1 MNLLIVSPYYA
12 PYSRVGSV
20 RMISLSRYLAKQGHS
35 VTVFALDEKSLE
47 EEAGSQC
54 LNSPVPKNV
63 EVVRFSVINGKGL
76 RYIKREHIRAEEFRR
91 QLEAYLQTQ
100 AFDLMLVSCGPFY
113 TLRHIKKISRKYSLP
128 YVIDYR
134 DLGGLDTRSSA
145 SSALLR
151 IKSRAVSYW
160 QTNREKQC
168 AKSAAHLV
176 VVCPGDQEK
185 TQSAFPIPPSAVTT
199 IYNGYD
205 DSVLPPPNTWKKRDT
220 GSSVRIGYF
229 GKFMVYSPQRG
240 GWLLEALDALRRE
253 GTDIALHHI
262 GAPNPLIEEYIR
274 KQNLD
279 PAVYIGY
286 GDMDYPKGMEAL
298 SQSDIL
304 ASEYVHPTGLGTK
317 VFDYIYLNRP
327 VISISPPEIYYSRFL
342 AQFENCFI
350 CNSKEEIKQAVSRI
364 LNDRLLTLSPGLQ
377 PENYSRNR
385 QNQRYEKLLTSLL
398 K

>member
-1 MNLLIVSPYYA
+1 MKLLIVSPYYA

-20 RMISLSRYLAKQGHS
+20 RMVSLSRYLAKQGHS

-47 EEAGSQC
+47 EEAGSEC
-54 LNSPVPKNV
+54 LNSPVPENV
-63 EVVRFSVINGKGL
+63 TAVRFSVTSGKGL
-76 RYIKREHIRAEEFRR
+76 HYIKRERIRAEEFRR

-100 AFDLMLVSCGPFY
+100 KFDLVLVSCGPFY
-113 TLRHIKKISRKYSLP
+113 TIHHIKEISQKYSLP
-128 YVIDYR
+128 YIIDYR
-134 DLGGLDTRSSA
+134 DLGGLNTLPSA
-145 SSALLR
+145 SSLLLR
-151 IKSRAVSYW
+151 MKNRAVAYW
-160 QTNREKQC
+160 EASREKQC

-185 TQSAFPIPPSAVTT
+185 TQSAFHIPPSDITT

-205 DSVLPPPNTWKKRDT
+205 DSVLPPPNTWRKPNAT
-220 GSSVRIGYF
+220 SCVRVGYF

-274 KQNLD
+274 KKRLD
-279 PAVYIGY
+279 PAVYVGY

-298 SQSDIL
+298 SQNDIL
-304 ASEYVHPTGLGTK
+304 ASEHVHPTGLGTK

-327 VISISPPEIYYSRFL
+327 IISISPPEIYYSKFL
-342 AQFENCFI
+342 SQFENCFI
-350 CNSKEEIKQAVSRI
+350 CNSKEEIQQAVSRI
-364 LNDRLLTLSPGLQ
+364 LDEQLYTLSPGFQ
-377 PENYSRNR
+377 PEDYSRSR
-385 QNQRYEKLLTSLL
+385 QNQRYEKLLDAL